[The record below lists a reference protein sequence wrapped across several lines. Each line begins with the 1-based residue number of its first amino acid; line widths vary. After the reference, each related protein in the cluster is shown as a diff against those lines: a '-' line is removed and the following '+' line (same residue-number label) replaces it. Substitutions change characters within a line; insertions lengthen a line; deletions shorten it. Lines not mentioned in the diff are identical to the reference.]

1 MPTNAADW
9 PEEPA
14 LYPYH
19 ALQALPAQRLLVLA
33 PHPDDEVLGC
43 GGLVAAMLAQGA
55 TVQVVIVSDGALGGD
70 AAVRERESMVAAQV
84 LAATSA
90 PPEMV
95 FWHLPDRGLASS
107 VDLDLRLQRLIDSS
121 APDCVLLPSPFEI
134 HPDHRA
140 LCMAG
145 LLAMQASGAGRDLLC
160 YEVGQPLIPDV
171 LVDITAQVER
181 KKAALRCFGSQL
193 AVQAYDEQVLGLN
206 RYRAYTLGPTVT
218 HAEAFLRVSRQ
229 ELKGGVQS
237 LLDAVD
243 RRLRVRFGFDPVW
256 R

>member
-1 MPTNAADW
+1 MHTADW

-14 LYPYH
+14 LYPYSAVH
-19 ALQALPAQRLLVLA
+19 TLPAQRLLVLA

-43 GGLVAAMLAQGA
+43 GGLVAAMLARGA
-55 TVQVVIVSDGALGGD
+55 AVQLVIVSDGALGGD
-70 AAVRERESMVAAQV
+70 AAVRERESTAAAQV
-84 LAATSA
+84 LAGDLP
-90 PPEMV
+90 PPELA
-95 FWHLPDRGLASS
+95 FWRLPDRGLASS
-107 VDLDLRLQRLIDSS
+107 ADLVPRLQHLIRSA

-140 LCMAG
+140 LCLAG
-145 LLAMQASGAGRDLLC
+145 LLAMQAEGAGCDLLC

-206 RYRAYTLGPTVT
+206 RYRAYTLGPLVT
-218 HAEAFLRVSRQ
+218 HAEAFMHVSRQ
-229 ELKGGVQS
+229 DLQGGVGS

-243 RRLRVRFGFDPVW
+243 RRLRVRFGTGHMPL
-256 R
+256 